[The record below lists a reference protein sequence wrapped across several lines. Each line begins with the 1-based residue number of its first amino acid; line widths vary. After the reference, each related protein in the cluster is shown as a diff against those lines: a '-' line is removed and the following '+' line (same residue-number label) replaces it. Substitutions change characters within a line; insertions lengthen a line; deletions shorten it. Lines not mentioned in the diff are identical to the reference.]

1 MGQRPVRKIRSSLL
15 GKGFVEDNTHHR
27 YFWLYVDGR
36 KAEIFTYTSHGAH
49 ECGDHILAR
58 MAGQLKLSRRQL
70 DDLLDC
76 PLSGEA
82 YVEMLRGNGHI

>member
-1 MGQRPVRKIRSSLL
+1 VGPRPVRKIRSALL
-15 GKGFVEDNTHHR
+15 SKGFFEDNTHHH
-27 YFWLYVDGR
+27 YFWLCINGEDSNIRTRV
-36 KAEIFTYTSHGAH
+36 SHGAR
-49 ECGDHILAR
+49 ECDGYILAR

-82 YVEMLRGNGHI
+82 YVEMLRENDHI